1 MHRAEIADA
10 FRKLYDETR
19 RETLIYLTARCADP
33 GDAADLFQETYAE
46 AYAALC
52 RRGPAYVRSG
62 EAFVKKLAAQQL
74 HRHYRRR
81 ELRREVP
88 LEAVEAAVPAPP
100 EEIDDPL
107 PDALPEGLSPTFDDA
122 STWRYADYD
131 GLLWDQFA
139 FTWREHPADWEGYDP
154 LERSLTVTAATGE
167 IFTCAIWMFDEEMAP
182 SEIGGVTMMLG
193 RREVSYGPYTD
204 GPDGE
209 KLPAGYYPMLE
220 AQFEY
225 GGLRFQVR
233 AENVTE
239 AEFLAALRSMVD

>member
-1 MHRAEIADA
+1 MHRAEIAAA

-52 RRGPAYVRSG
+52 RRGPAYVRNG

-100 EEIDDPL
+100 EEIDDRL
-107 PDALPEGLSPTFDDA
+107 
-122 STWRYADYD
+122 
-131 GLLWDQFA
+131 
-139 FTWREHPADWEGYDP
+139 
-154 LERSLTVTAATGE
+154 
-167 IFTCAIWMFDEEMAP
+167 
-182 SEIGGVTMMLG
+182 
-193 RREVSYGPYTD
+193 
-204 GPDGE
+204 
-209 KLPAGYYPMLE
+209 
-220 AQFEY
+220 
-225 GGLRFQVR
+225 
-233 AENVTE
+233 VTE
-239 AEFLAALRSMVD
+239 ALLEQVHGALRREPAMTRKIFALHFSLGLTLAETAAELGVSESFVKNRLYRTVAQLRRECGF